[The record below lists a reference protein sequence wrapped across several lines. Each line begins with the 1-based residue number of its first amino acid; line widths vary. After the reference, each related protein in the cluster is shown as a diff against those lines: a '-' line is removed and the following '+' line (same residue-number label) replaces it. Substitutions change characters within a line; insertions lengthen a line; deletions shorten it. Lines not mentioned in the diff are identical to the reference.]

1 MKFQRTSLIL
11 VFLAIALGG
20 FVYYQEFRQPKTEEA
35 QSTSKPIFNFKEADV
50 TSFTVKTSKQPT
62 LAFERKPGVVPSVW
76 QMTAPQPTQADDGAV
91 AFLLNL
97 LATGRSDRTLTIPT
111 TRKSEF
117 GLDRP
122 SATVEVKLAN
132 QQVHQFVLGKPNFNR
147 NFLYALA
154 DPPANTP
161 ANTNGELAVLL
172 VPIDFQNAVDRPL
185 DEWKKE
191 KPKKDSKATSSPSP
205 SSPTSS
211 SSPSPASSPAPSP
224 SPSASSSPIPSPTP
238 QTSVSP
244 TPSSPPAPQTS
255 VSPTPSSSPAPSQ

>member
-20 FVYYQEFRQPKTEEA
+20 FVYYQEFRQPKPDEA

-76 QMTAPQPTQADDGAV
+76 QMTAPQTTQADDGAV

-97 LATGRSDRTLTIPT
+97 LATGRSDRTLTIAT

-117 GLDRP
+117 GLDQP
-122 SATVEVKLAN
+122 SATVEIKLAN
-132 QQVHQFVLGKPNFNR
+132 QQIHQFVLGKPNFNR

-154 DPPANTP
+154 DPPV
-161 ANTNGELAVLL
+161 NTNRELAVLL

-191 KPKKDSKATSSPSP
+191 KPKKDPKATSSPSP
-205 SSPTSS
+205 SSSPTPSSSS
-211 SSPSPASSPAPSP
+211 SSPPSSPAPFP
-224 SPSASSSPIPSPTP
+224 SPSASSSP
-238 QTSVSP
+238 
-244 TPSSPPAPQTS
+244 TPSPAPQTS

>member
-62 LAFERKPGVVPSVW
+62 LTFERKPGAVPSVW
-76 QMTAPQPTQADDGAV
+76 QMTTPQTTQADDGAV

-97 LATGRSDRTLTIPT
+97 LATGRSDRTLSIAPD
-111 TRKSEF
+111 RKSEF
-117 GLDRP
+117 GLAQP

-132 QQVHQFVLGKPNFNR
+132 QQTHQFVLGKPNFNR

-154 DPPANTP
+154 DPPV
-161 ANTNGELAVLL
+161 NTNGELAVLL

-191 KPKKDSKATSSPSP
+191 KPKKDPKATSSPSP
-205 SSPTSS
+205 TSS
-211 SSPSPASSPAPSP
+211 TTPSPSS
-224 SPSASSSPIPSPTP
+224 SPSASSSPSPSSAAPSPSPTP

-244 TPSSPPAPQTS
+244 TPSS
-255 VSPTPSSSPAPSQ
+255 SSPAPAQ